1 MEEALKAGGE
11 PLLKA
16 RGEALK
22 AWGEALKARGEAL
35 KAGEAYLE
43 TGRARGKP
51 GPRVFRFA
59 DGRKV
64 VAREDGTGLEYV
76 PMPAWRKASYAD
88 LAGLLSEWFK

>member
-1 MEEALKAGGE
+1 MGVLEEGLKAGGE
-11 PLLKA
+11 PLKA
-16 RGEALK
+16 RG
-22 AWGEALKARGEAL
+22 GAL

-51 GPRVFRFA
+51 GPKVFRIA

-64 VAREDGTGLEYV
+64 VARGDGTGLEYV

-88 LAGLLSEWFK
+88 LVGLLFEWFK